1 MAVASELRTGTVVRW
16 RGAACQVLAMRANG
30 GVVRA
35 LLTDLSTGRS
45 WRQRFPEELQLEE
58 LAIEKRAVTYLY
70 ERADQNWFMDAQTF
84 EQISLPA
91 ELVGKRR
98 PFLDEGMTL
107 WVKFI
112 DGRPISIT
120 FDKVV
125 EARIVSTFPPG
136 DYQSAYKRAIIENGT
151 EVTVPLFIQSG
162 DTVLLHVDLLRSIS
176 PRKPGD
182 R

>member
-1 MAVASELRTGTVVRW
+1 MKMAVASELRTGTVIRW
-16 RGAACQVLAMRANG
+16 RGAPCQVVVTRANG
-30 GVVRA
+30 GIVRA
-35 LLTDLSTGRS
+35 LLTDLFTRRS

-70 ERADQNWFMDAQTF
+70 ERADQYWFMDAQTF

-91 ELVGKRR
+91 ELVGKRK

-112 DGRPISIT
+112 DGRPVSIA

-125 EARIVSTFPPG
+125 EARIVSTFPP
-136 DYQSAYKRAIIENGT
+136 AIIG
-151 EVTVPLFIQSG
+151 PHISAPQSKTG
-162 DTVLLHVDLLRSIS
+162 LRSGCRYS
-176 PRKPGD
+176 SNLATPFFCTWTR
-182 R
+182 